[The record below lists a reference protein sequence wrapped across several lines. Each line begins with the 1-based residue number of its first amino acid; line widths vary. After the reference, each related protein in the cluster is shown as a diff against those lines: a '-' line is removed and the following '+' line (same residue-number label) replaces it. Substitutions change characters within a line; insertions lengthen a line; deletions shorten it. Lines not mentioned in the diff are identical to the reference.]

1 MAEIPDYL
9 QLVFSEALKA
19 LRKKVPMPAK
29 DWREFSGESQNW
41 AFTVA
46 GLTQGDLLQDIL
58 TLIDQAFAQGKSTEN
73 FVEEFEQLVSDRGWT
88 EGRDRGKFILENNI
102 RSVQRQGRYEQVRD
116 PDVATAR
123 PYLMWKHR
131 DSRVPRPL
139 HLALHRQVFRAD
151 DPFWLKAFPSCGF
164 GCRCAAYAVSDR
176 DLRRL
181 GLSVGVPPD
190 PATIADPG
198 WDYQPNIPGQRQ
210 YFYQK
215 KMQALDKKLQQIIEE
230 NDRKNREN

>member
-88 EGRDRGKFILENNI
+88 EGRDLESSSWRTTSVACSVRAATSRYGI
-102 RSVQRQGRYEQVRD
+102 R
-116 PDVATAR
+116 
-123 PYLMWKHR
+123 MW
-131 DSRVPRPL
+131 PQ
-139 HLALHRQVFRAD
+139 LAL
-151 DPFWLKAFPSCGF
+151 
-164 GCRCAAYAVSDR
+164 
-176 DLRRL
+176 
-181 GLSVGVPPD
+181 
-190 PATIADPG
+190 T
-198 WDYQPNIPGQRQ
+198 
-210 YFYQK
+210 
-215 KMQALDKKLQQIIEE
+215 
-230 NDRKNREN
+230 